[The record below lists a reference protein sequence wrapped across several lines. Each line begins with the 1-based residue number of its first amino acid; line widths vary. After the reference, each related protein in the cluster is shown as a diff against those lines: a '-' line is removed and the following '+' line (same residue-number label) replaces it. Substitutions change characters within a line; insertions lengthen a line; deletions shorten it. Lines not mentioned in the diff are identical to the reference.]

1 MKPLRSVLSG
11 GRPYP
16 GLVGGGSARDSTAQ
30 ARAAP
35 SRGERS
41 PAGGLVGAVVAIG
54 ATAVVHTFVRAVPFL
69 PLALAQALVRAA
81 PGGFATFFIDH
92 LGHWALRLAVTGTVL
107 AFIGAG
113 AALGLLIPWLSGLVR
128 SAAAAGLLSFLP
140 LWLVSV
146 AFYPSPTGQ
155 TLQPLPF
162 ALVSLPIYGFG
173 GLAAAWAQGRLHQAR
188 LRQEPDP
195 TRRFVLRAMWWGAAG
210 VLLGVADL
218 GRLVYRRPDPG
229 RELLRLA
236 NVRPA
241 TAPPLSS
248 ADAAFS
254 RVAGLTPEVTP
265 NEGFYVVDE
274 EIIDPDI
281 DATVWRL
288 DVGGVVRLPLAF
300 TYEEL
305 RRLPAVERFQTL
317 ECISNPVGGNLIS
330 NAKWVGVPL
339 PEILDRV
346 GVGSDAVEVVFRAAG
361 GYSDSMAIEQAVDP
375 STLIALGMNDHVLP
389 RAHGFPARVLSV
401 GTYGMKNPK
410 WLTGIEVIDRPYQG
424 YWEQRG
430 WSKQAIVKTGSRL
443 DTPTAGAHVSGTVT
457 IAGVAFAGSRGVS
470 RVEVSTD
477 GGRSW
482 NQARLKRALSSVTW
496 RLWLYRWE
504 ARGRGQSGILVRAYD
519 GRGIVQ
525 TRSFASP
532 HPDGA
537 SGYDAITV
545 RYESG

>member
-1 MKPLRSVLSG
+1 MLSG
-11 GRPYP
+11 DRPYP
-16 GLVGGGSARDSTAQ
+16 GLVGGGSTGEGPAQ
-30 ARAAP
+30 ARAA
-35 SRGERS
+35 RS
-41 PAGGLVGAVVAIG
+41 HGVRPAVGGLVGAVVVIG
-54 ATAVVHTFVRAVPFL
+54 STAVVHTFVRAVPFL

-81 PGGFATFFIDH
+81 PGGFATFFIDR

-107 AFIGAG
+107 AFVAAG
-113 AALGLLIPWLSGLVR
+113 VALGLLIPRLIGLVR
-128 SAAAAGLLSFLP
+128 SAAAAGVLSFLP
-140 LWLVSV
+140 LWVVSV
-146 AFYPSPTGQ
+146 AFYPSPSGE
-155 TLQPLPF
+155 TLHRQPF
-162 ALVSLPIYGFG
+162 ALVSLPIYGMG
-173 GLAAAWAQGRLHQAR
+173 GLAAAWAQDRLRQAP
-188 LRQEPDP
+188 LRQEPDLS
-195 TRRFVLRAMWWGAAG
+195 RRFVLRALWWGAAS

-218 GRLVYRRPDPG
+218 GRLIHRRPDPG

-241 TAPPLSS
+241 TRPPLSS
-248 ADAAFS
+248 ADEAFS
-254 RVAGLTPEVTP
+254 RVAGLTPEVTS
-265 NEGFYVVDE
+265 NEDFYVVDE

-281 DATVWRL
+281 DPAVWRMN
-288 DVGGVVRLPLAF
+288 VGGVVRRPLIL

-305 RRLPAVERFQTL
+305 RRLPAIERYQTL
-317 ECISNPVGGNLIS
+317 ECISNQVGGSLIS
-330 NAKWVGVPL
+330 TTKWVGVPL

-346 GVGSDAVEVVFRAAG
+346 GVGRDALEVVFRASG
-361 GYSDSMAIEQAVDP
+361 GYSDSLPIEQAMDP
-375 STLIALGMNDHVLP
+375 STLIAIGMNDHVLP

-410 WLTGIEVIDRPYQG
+410 WLTGIEVIDRSYHG

-430 WSKQAIVKTGSRL
+430 WSKRAIVKTGSRI
-443 DTPTAGAHVSGTVT
+443 DTPMGGAPVAGMVAV
-457 IAGVAFAGSRGVS
+457 AGIAFAGSRGVS

-482 NQARLKRALSSVTW
+482 KQAQLKQPLSDVAW

-504 ARGRGQSGILVRAYD
+504 ARGRGQAGILVRAYD
-519 GRGIVQ
+519 GTGIVQ
-525 TRSFASP
+525 TKRFASP